1 MRALPRRWRSTD
13 PSTRFATLSS
23 TGVNSGRIYVAG
35 RPLSGARPTLE
46 DVAAVAGVSRATA
59 SRVLNSSPRVSPEA
73 HEAVTAAAQQLGYA
87 PNQAAR
93 TLVTRRTGAIAML
106 VSESQ
111 AKVFDDPHFGALV
124 RAAASELARVDTQMV
139 LMLVHGAGAYGRA
152 ERFLRGGHV
161 DGALLFTPHQDD
173 PLPAI
178 VRKLALPVVFG
189 GRPWGSLRGLYT
201 VDNDNEGGAVLA
213 TDHLLGLGRKTVVSV
228 TGPDDELSAR
238 DRLAG
243 WARAMGASQDR
254 ISKWTQNGEYTR
266 EGGYR
271 AMNVLLHRVPKLDA
285 VFAANDLMAVGAL
298 QALRENGR
306 RVPEDV
312 AVVGFDDNPMVS
324 PHSDPPLTTV
334 RQDLA
339 DQIRKM
345 ISNLTT
351 LVDGGSVRKR
361 EVLPVQ
367 LVHRKTA

>member
-1 MRALPRRWRSTD
+1 M
-13 PSTRFATLSS
+13 
-23 TGVNSGRIYVAG
+23 AG

-73 HEAVTAAAQQLGYA
+73 HEAVTAAALQLGYE

-106 VSESQ
+106 MSEPQ

-124 RAAASELARVDTQMV
+124 RAAASELARIDMQVV
-139 LMLVHGAGAYGRA
+139 LMLVHGEGAHSRA

-173 PLPAI
+173 PLPST
-178 VRKLALPVVFG
+178 VRKLHLPVIFG

-201 VDNDNEGGAVLA
+201 VDNDNEGGGVLA
-213 TDHLLGLGRKTVVSV
+213 TEHLLSLGRKTIVTV
-228 TGPDDELSAR
+228 TGPEDELSSR
-238 DRLAG
+238 DRIAG
-243 WARAMGASQDR
+243 WARATGAGPAE
-254 ISKWTQNGEYTR
+254 ITQLTECGDYTR

-271 AMNVLLHRVPKLDA
+271 AMNLLLHRVPKVDG
-285 VFAANDLMAVGAL
+285 VFAANDLMAVGCL
-298 QALRENGR
+298 QALREHGR
-306 RVPEDV
+306 TVPEDV
-312 AVVGFDDNPMVS
+312 AVVGFDDNQMIA
-324 PHSDPPLTTV
+324 PHTDPPLTTV

-339 DQIRKM
+339 DQVRKM
-345 ISNLTT
+345 ISNLMT
-351 LVDGGSVRKR
+351 LVDGGSVRRR

-367 LVHRKTA
+367 LVRRESA

>member
-1 MRALPRRWRSTD
+1 
-13 PSTRFATLSS
+13 
-23 TGVNSGRIYVAG
+23 VAG

-73 HEAVTAAAQQLGYA
+73 HEAVTAAAQKLGYQ

-106 VSESQ
+106 VSEPQ

-124 RAAASELARVDTQMV
+124 RAAAGELTRIDAQLV
-139 LMLVHGAGAYGRA
+139 LMLVHGEGAHHRA

-173 PLPAI
+173 PLPST
-178 VRKLALPVVFG
+178 VRKLHLPVVFG

-201 VDNDNEGGAVLA
+201 VDSDNEGGAELA
-213 TDHLLGLGRKTVVSV
+213 TEYLLNMGRKTVVTV
-228 TGPDDELSAR
+228 TGPEDELSAR

-243 WARAMGASQDR
+243 WARATNADPAKIAQYTESGD
-254 ISKWTQNGEYTR
+254 YTR

-271 AMNVLLHRVPKLDA
+271 AMNLLLHRAPGLDA
-285 VFAANDLMAVGAL
+285 VFAANDLMATGVL
-298 QALRENGR
+298 QALKEHGR
-306 RVPEDV
+306 RVPDDV
-312 AVVGFDDNPMVS
+312 AVVGFDDNPLVT
-324 PHSDPPLTTV
+324 PHTEPPLTTI
-334 RQDLA
+334 RQDLGN
-339 DQIRKM
+339 QVRKM
-345 ISNLTT
+345 VTNLVN
-351 LVDGGSVRKR
+351 LIDGGTVKKR

-367 LVHRKTA
+367 LVRRESA